1 VWGGMVLCNLREVIR
16 LTPFSHNSINTLSCT
31 IKKYIETIVGGTDL
45 VRVGQANSSYSTG
58 QQDEET
64 LLPWL
69 WQMSSSLLG
78 QNQ

>member
-1 VWGGMVLCNLREVIR
+1 MVLCNLREVIQ
-16 LTPFSHNSINTLSCT
+16 LTPFSHNSINTLSCSAT
-31 IKKYIETIVGGTDL
+31 CIKQYIETIVGGTDL